1 MLEVFSVRFM
11 DWLSILISVLI
22 GLCSGAVTGLMGA
35 SGVLIVVPALTMTL
49 DLPVH
54 VAIGTSLAVDVIAS
68 IVVSYTYYRNKNV
81 DLKSGVWLALGAV
94 LGAQL
99 GSIIAANIPEFE
111 LGGVFSIFLILS
123 GVGLWRRE
131 VRKRLRLFSGA
142 SGKIKSEGETSVEVI
157 VSLEKKKIA
166 VTLLIGFII
175 GIVSGILGAGGGVM
189 FLLVLIFVLKY
200 PIHKAIGT
208 STLIMAITAA
218 SGAIGYSLNGN
229 INLIIAVIVGVGTIL
244 GGRVGAIYANRA
256 TEETLAKIVGI
267 IFIVLGVA
275 MIMTQLIQ

>member
-1 MLEVFSVRFM
+1 M
-11 DWLSILISVLI
+11 DWFSILISVLI

-35 SGVLIVVPALTMTL
+35 SGVLIVVPALTMAL
-49 DLPVH
+49 NLPVH

-68 IVVSYTYYRNKNV
+68 IIVSYTYYRNRNV
-81 DLKSGVWLALGAV
+81 DLKSGIWLALGAV

-99 GSIIAANIPEFE
+99 GSVIAANIPEFE

-131 VRKRLRLFSGA
+131 IRQRLRLFSGA
-142 SGKIKSEGETSVEVI
+142 SGKIKSEGDSYVEVI

-189 FLLVLIFVLKY
+189 FLLVLIFLLKY

-229 INLIIAVIVGVGTIL
+229 INLIIGVIIGAGTIV

-256 TEETLAKIVGI
+256 TEETLAKTVGI

-275 MIMTQLIQ
+275 MIITQIVQ